1 MSLIRLVP
9 GLGGSTDSAGSVP
22 GGSSEQTPTRARA
35 AVAEFAGR
43 GVASAWHASLS
54 RADVA
59 TRLDALLAD
68 PDLVDQGDLN
78 VCGPAS
84 FFHLWLQRA
93 PLAAAEYAISLF
105 ETGAGRIG
113 DLTVKPGR
121 DLKAQNYGAVARA
134 STPPADWMMLS
145 ALRDWENDVLDFEGT
160 PAEDAAG
167 ITRPDELARWMKA
180 SGVYHRVDDDGAW
193 VRPRGLSHA
202 LALAPSASCDVI
214 ILINANIIESA
225 ASAMKKSLLDR
236 FPNHYV
242 RLVEPI
248 ARGGS
253 EVTFRY
259 WTWGISPTTA
269 TVPASRFEA
278 GYYGAITGHA

>member
-1 MSLIRLVP
+1 MSLIHLGH
-9 GLGGSTDSAGSVP
+9 GLGGSAGSTP
-22 GGSSEQTPTRARA
+22 DGSSEQTPTRARA
-35 AVAEFAGR
+35 AIAEFAGR
-43 GVASAWHASLS
+43 SGGSAWHASLS

-59 TRLDALLAD
+59 ARLDALLAD
-68 PDLVDQGDLN
+68 PNLVDQGDLN

-84 FFHLWLQRA
+84 FFHLWIQRA
-93 PLAAAEYAISLF
+93 PLATAEYAISLF

-121 DLKAQNYGAVARA
+121 DLKAKNYGAVAHA

-160 PAEDAAG
+160 PDEDASG

-180 SGVYHRVDDDGAW
+180 SGVYHRVDDAGAW
-193 VRPRGLSHA
+193 VRPRGLAHA

-214 ILINANIIESA
+214 ILINANIIESTVA
-225 ASAMKKSLLDR
+225 AKKKSLLDR

-248 ARGGS
+248 AQRGS
-253 EVTFRY
+253 DVTFRY
-259 WTWGISPTTA
+259 WTWGIAPETA
-269 TVPASRFEA
+269 TVSASRFEA
-278 GYYGAITGHA
+278 AYYGSITGHA